1 MTNLSE
7 LAQPWAMHNPQ
18 NNRLPIN
25 PNHPFYYRH
34 WPANWEFGSMIKA
47 DVKGKKS
54 KLNHV
59 FFPSVDI
66 ERVVPGVNGVHQIQG
81 EIGDPSS
88 RLGKLRQKGF
98 VILDPNDHDYMRVY
112 PAKFGGKHHAPKW
125 QTFRV
130 LAGQIIS
137 KFDMESWNLWRIEL
151 ITQGLI
157 EIPHEHFMELSII
170 TARRYPERLIPSQ
183 HLPEVKKKLDSAYA
197 KIKIMETT
205 MNSIIKNGLS
215 YYEGLLDE

>member
-34 WPANWEFGSMIKA
+34 WPANWEFGSITQ
-47 DVKGKKS
+47 GKKS

-66 ERVVPGVNGVHQIQG
+66 ERVVPGVNGVHQIQ
-81 EIGDPSS
+81 
-88 RLGKLRQKGF
+88 
-98 VILDPNDHDYMRVY
+98 
-112 PAKFGGKHHAPKW
+112 
-125 QTFRV
+125 
-130 LAGQIIS
+130 
-137 KFDMESWNLWRIEL
+137 FDKENWNLWRIEL
-151 ITQGLI
+151 ITQGII

-170 TARRYPERLIPSQ
+170 TAKRYPERLIPSQ

-215 YYEGLLDE
+215 YYEGLLNE